1 MFYKTSQE
9 HEELRAS
16 IREWAE
22 KEIKPIAFMLDKNS
36 EFPGEQIKDFAKRG
50 YMSPVSERI
59 RRNGKRHYQL
69 CNWGGRAVAC

>member
-22 KEIKPIAFMLDKNS
+22 KEIKRKRKTAREPILLDQLPCCI
-36 EFPGEQIKDFAKRG
+36 FIILQILRTV
-50 YMSPVSERI
+50 YP
-59 RRNGKRHYQL
+59 
-69 CNWGGRAVAC
+69 